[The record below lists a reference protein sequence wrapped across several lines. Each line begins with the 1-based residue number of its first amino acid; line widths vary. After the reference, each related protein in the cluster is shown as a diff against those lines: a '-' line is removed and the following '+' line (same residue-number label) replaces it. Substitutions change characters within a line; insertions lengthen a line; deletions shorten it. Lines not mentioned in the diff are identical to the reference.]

1 MSHRIR
7 ARTTG
12 EVVAKPP
19 ESTSA
24 HAKRKKGRAPSTEEA
39 GVNLSPE
46 TLARTLRAVA
56 DELERD
62 PDLARRISGAV
73 ITTTTTTASTTPPV
87 APSEHASSVSRTFR
101 PRLVAGASP
110 DLGPG
115 IPDPFLLLTQRGEK
129 GLRAALEELRLGTL
143 RAMIRAYGLAP
154 RGKLTEER
162 DAAKLRALIMREV
175 ARANA

>member
-1 MSHRIR
+1 LSQRIH

-12 EVVAKPP
+12 EVVPRPP
-19 ESTSA
+19 ESTGTR
-24 HAKRKKGRAPSTEEA
+24 AKKKTSSKPASEEA
-39 GVNLSPE
+39 GVTLSPE

-56 DELERD
+56 AELERD

-73 ITTTTTTASTTPPV
+73 TTSTSTTPPD
-87 APSEHASSVSRTFR
+87 APVERASTGSSTFR
-101 PRLVAGASP
+101 PRLIAGASP

-115 IPDPFLLLTQRGEK
+115 VPDPFLLFSQRGEK

-143 RAMIRAYGLAP
+143 RAMIREHGLAP
-154 RGKLTEER
+154 PGKLAEEH
-162 DAAKLRALIMREV
+162 DAAKLRALILREV

>member
-1 MSHRIR
+1 LSHRIR

-12 EVVAKPP
+12 KAVRKPP
-19 ESTSA
+19 ESA
-24 HAKRKKGRAPSTEEA
+24 GARAKGEKSREPATEEA
-39 GVNLSPE
+39 GVTLSPE

-56 DELERD
+56 AELERN

-73 ITTTTTTASTTPPV
+73 STSASTAPPV
-87 APSEHASSVSRTFR
+87 APVERATTISHTFR

-115 IPDPFLLLTQRGEK
+115 VPDPFLLWTQRGEK
-129 GLRAALEELRLGTL
+129 GLHAALEELRLGTL
-143 RAMIRAYGLAP
+143 RAMIREYGLAP
-154 RGKLTEER
+154 RGKLAEER
-162 DAAKLRALIMREV
+162 DAAKLRALILREV

>member
-1 MSHRIR
+1 LSHRIR

-24 HAKRKKGRAPSTEEA
+24 HAKRKKGRAPTTEEA

-73 ITTTTTTASTTPPV
+73 ITPATSSTTPPV
-87 APSEHASSVSRTFR
+87 APSERASSVSQTFR

-143 RAMIRAYGLAP
+143 RAMIREYGLAP

-162 DAAKLRALIMREV
+162 DAAKLRALILREV

>member
-24 HAKRKKGRAPSTEEA
+24 HAKRKKGRAPTTEEA

-73 ITTTTTTASTTPPV
+73 ITTTSTMPPV
-87 APSEHASSVSRTFR
+87 ASSEPASGASPTFR

-143 RAMIRAYGLAP
+143 RAMIREYGLAP

-162 DAAKLRALIMREV
+162 DAAKLRALILREV